1 MLSVFLQR
9 YSLKLVFALSLLVG
23 LQFPNFLQQYEL
35 RLDAHLI
42 ESEEQLQQY
51 QKLADFFFDGSL
63 EALIEKHKE
72 SEVALFQAET
82 VLIKKTL
89 ARFYYLQSQQNALQG
104 SLIDRLYFLAKQFN
118 TPLFIETERSYN
130 AELLLN
136 QESIAVGLVFA
147 LLNTLLTELFF
158 LFLIHFTSSSLNR
171 ILMKNRNN

>member
-1 MLSVFLQR
+1 MFSVFLQR

-72 SEVALFQAET
+72 SKVALFQAET

-89 ARFYYLQSQQNALQG
+89 ARFHYLQSQQNALQG
-104 SLIDRLYFLAKQFN
+104 ALIGRLYFLAKQFN

-136 QESIAVGLVFA
+136 QESITVGLVFA
-147 LLNTLLTELFF
+147 LFNTLLTELFF
-158 LFLIHFTSSSLNR
+158 LFLIRFVRGIFSNKKLKS
-171 ILMKNRNN
+171 RNN